1 MGSDVRFLC
10 GLNKKKIVL
19 EKFVRF
25 GIYSYLCSILMCIL
39 LNTMM
44 MMKKSCFLLLLFLLP
59 MLTGAQT
66 KVGISIIIST
76 LLQKKS

>member
-1 MGSDVRFLC
+1 
-10 GLNKKKIVL
+10 
-19 EKFVRF
+19 
-25 GIYSYLCSILMCIL
+25 
-39 LNTMM
+39 MM

-76 LLQKKS
+76 LHQK